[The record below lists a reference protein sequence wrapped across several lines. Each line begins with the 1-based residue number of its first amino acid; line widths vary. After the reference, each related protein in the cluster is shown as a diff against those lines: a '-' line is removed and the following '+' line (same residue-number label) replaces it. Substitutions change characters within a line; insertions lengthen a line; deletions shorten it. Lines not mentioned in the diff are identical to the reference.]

1 MPTLIAQ
8 ITRDILSCGTDLKDV
23 ALVVPGRRAGLFFR
37 REIVRQ
43 DGRATFLPRIYTIE
57 DLAEKLSRL
66 QGIDNIPLLFEFYEA
81 YHETVAEADRE
92 PFDVFARWGQT
103 LLADF
108 NEIDRYMLPH
118 EAVFSTLQD
127 VEHIEGWDPAEPIS
141 PLMAH
146 HKNFWHLAEKLY
158 SALWQRLLGQGKG
171 YAGMITR
178 RAAENLSRS
187 AEILRDHR
195 TWIFA
200 GFNALSQSEEEIVK
214 YFVREKGARVYYD
227 GDKYY
232 MDNPRHSAGTFLRRA
247 KDDATLGKDFK
258 WNGDFLSARKKLRLI
273 GVPKRVAQAKVAG
286 EVLKSFLASDN
297 SLENTAL
304 VLADE
309 SLLIP
314 MLSSLPLEIPAV
326 NVTMG
331 YPLSGLPSA
340 GLADGLLALYS
351 TPGKLR
357 LKGYYYKD
365 VLSLLR
371 QNICSAWL
379 TENGTDYAE
388 VICRK
393 IVRNDI
399 VDFRPERL
407 GEDFPENIRIK
418 IELLFPG
425 TPGSPLDVCR
435 RVLSVVDSARQS
447 AEGMDDLTRE
457 YLFKLSGVFSTLCDY
472 MERYPYIEN
481 LPTLA
486 GFYRQG
492 ISRQKID
499 FYGEPLEGL
508 QLMGLLETRLLD
520 FKNLILCGVNE
531 GTLPAGRSDNSFIPY
546 DVKRHFELPTYSEMD
561 AIYSYHFFRL
571 LQRAENV
578 TIVYNTEQGDLG
590 QVEPSRFLLQLKH
603 DFKDLWDIE
612 ELSLSFGAPELP
624 ARTVRRA
631 KSELALGR
639 IREILSRGISPSALN
654 MYLCNPMEF
663 YYRKVLGIEE
673 TEEVEETAAAN
684 TMGSIVHEVLSSL
697 YEGQKGI
704 PLTPEALKEMDRI
717 SDQTVKETFLHYLR
731 GKDFSFG
738 RNYLVFEAVKRMV
751 KNFIAAEEE
760 QVARGARIVIQELET
775 TLECPFESELLGVPI
790 VLKGQADR
798 IDLCDGT
805 LRIVDYKTGRTDPSE
820 LRLESLEQITA
831 ATLDPRGKE
840 IPFTKPKALQVLMYA
855 YMYAQGKKITGN
867 FNAGIIS
874 LRNPSA
880 GLIGLNFTTE
890 KARTYRY
897 DLTSE
902 DLSGFRETLERI
914 FTGMLDPDI
923 PFDEVG
929 PLYYEI

>member
-1 MPTLIAQ
+1 MPTFIAE
-8 ITRDILSCGTDLKDV
+8 ITREILSCGTDLKDV

-43 DGRATFLPRIYTIE
+43 GGRATFLPRIYTIE
-57 DLAEKLSRL
+57 DLGEKLSRL
-66 QGIDNIPLLFEFYEA
+66 QSIDNIPLLFEFYQA
-81 YHETVAEADRE
+81 YLDTVAPDDRE

-108 NEIDRYMLPH
+108 NDIDRYMLPP
-118 EAVFSTLQD
+118 EAVFATLQD
-127 VEHIEGWDPAEPIS
+127 VEHIEDWDPADPIS
-141 PLMAH
+141 PLMAR

-158 SALWQRLLGQGKG
+158 HTLRQRLLGQGKG
-171 YAGMITR
+171 YAGMIAR

-187 AEILRDHR
+187 TEILQDGRS
-195 TWIFA
+195 WVFA
-200 GFNALSQSEEEIVK
+200 GFNALSRSEDEIVK
-214 YFVREKGARVYYD
+214 HFVREKDAHVYYD

-247 KDDATLGKDFK
+247 KDDAMLGKNFK
-258 WNGDFLSARKKLRLI
+258 WDGDFLSARKKLRLI
-273 GVPKRVAQAKVAG
+273 GVPKRVAQAKAAAEILKDMVA
-286 EVLKSFLASDN
+286 DDY

-314 MLSSLPLEIPAV
+314 ALSSLPGEIPAV

-340 GLADGLLALYS
+340 GLADGLLALYA

-371 QNICSAWL
+371 QNICSVWL
-379 TENGTDYAE
+379 TEDGTDYAE
-388 VICRK
+388 NICRK

-399 VDFRPERL
+399 VDFRPEKL
-407 GEDFPENIRIK
+407 GGELPESIRTK
-418 IELLFPG
+418 IELLFPEAPG
-425 TPGSPLDVCR
+425 TPPDVCR
-435 RVLSVVDSARQS
+435 RILSIVDSARQS

-472 MERYPYIEN
+472 MEQYPYIEN
-481 LPTLA
+481 LSTLA

-520 FKNLILCGVNE
+520 FKNLILTGVNE
-531 GTLPAGRSDNSFIPY
+531 GVLPAGRSDNSFIPY
-546 DVKRHFELPTYSEMD
+546 DVKRHFNLPTYSEKD
-561 AIYSYHFFRL
+561 AIFSYHFFRL

-578 TIVYNTEQGDLG
+578 TIIYNTEQGDLG

-603 DFKDLWDIE
+603 DFKDRWDIS
-612 ELSLSFGAPELP
+612 ELSLSFGTPSLP
-624 ARTVRRA
+624 PRTISRP
-631 KSELALGR
+631 KSTLAQER
-639 IREILSRGISPSALN
+639 IRDILSRGISPSTLN

-663 YYRKVLGIEE
+663 YYRKVLGVEE

-684 TMGSIVHEVLSSL
+684 TMGSIVHEVLSCL
-697 YEGQKGI
+697 YEGAKGI
-704 PLTPEALKEMDRI
+704 PLTTAALKEMDRI
-717 SDQTVKETFLHYLR
+717 SDQAVKDTFLHHMR

-751 KNFIAAEEE
+751 KNFIAAEAE
-760 QVARGARIVIQELET
+760 QVAGGAHIVIQELET
-775 TLECPFESELLGVPI
+775 TLECPFESGLLGVPVI
-790 VLKGQADR
+790 LKGQADR
-798 IDLCDGT
+798 IDTYNGT
-805 LRIVDYKTGRTDPSE
+805 LRIVDYKTGRTDPAE
-820 LRLESLEQITA
+820 LRLESLEQIA
-831 ATLDPRGKE
+831 ASSLNPQGKE

-855 YMYAQGKKITGN
+855 YMYTQGKN
-867 FNAGIIS
+867 RAEPFHAGIVS

-897 DLTSE
+897 DLTRE
-902 DLSGFRETLERI
+902 DLLGFEKTLERV
-914 FTGMLDPDI
+914 FAGMLDPDV
-923 PFDEVG
+923 PFVEIG
-929 PLYYEI
+929 PLYYDI